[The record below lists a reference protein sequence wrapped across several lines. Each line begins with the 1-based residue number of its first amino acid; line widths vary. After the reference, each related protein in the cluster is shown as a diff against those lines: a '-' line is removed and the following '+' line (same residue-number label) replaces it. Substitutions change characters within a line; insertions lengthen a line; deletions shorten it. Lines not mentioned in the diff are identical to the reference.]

1 MSPLEAALLGI
12 VQGLTEFFPVSSSG
26 HLVMAEHLL
35 GQVKEGVLFEI
46 AVHVGTLV
54 AILFFYRRRIA
65 ELAVALLAREPEA
78 WAHLGKLV
86 LATLPAVAAG
96 LFAKDFLE
104 SLFDAPEVVGFALLA
119 TAAILLTT
127 RRSVER
133 ASAPAPTV
141 MQALLIGCAQVLAI
155 TPGISRSGTTVAVAM
170 ALGVAPLAATEFS
183 FFMAIAA
190 ITGAAVLA
198 IPDAGAADA
207 SMLAACAIGAGTA
220 AISGFLALRWFV
232 RLLQNRRFHLFAVY
246 CALAG
251 VAFLALLAWAG

>member
-1 MSPLEAALLGI
+1 MNPLEAALLGI

-26 HLVMAEHLL
+26 HLVMAEHLF

-54 AILFFYRRRIA
+54 AILFFYRKRIA
-65 ELAVALLAREPEA
+65 ELAFQLVDREPEA

-104 SLFDAPEVVGFALLA
+104 SLFEAPQVVGFALLA
-119 TAAILLTT
+119 TALLLLWT
-127 RRSVER
+127 RRTIER
-133 ASAPAPTV
+133 AESPAPTFG
-141 MQALLIGCAQVLAI
+141 QAFVIGCAQVLAI
-155 TPGISRSGTTVAVAM
+155 TPGISRSGTTVAVAL
-170 ALGVAPLAATEFS
+170 ALGIAPLAATEFS

-198 IPDAGAADA
+198 IPDAGAAEPA
-207 SMLAACAIGAGTA
+207 MLAACAIGALTA
-220 AISGFLALRWFV
+220 AISGLVALHWFV
-232 RLLQNRRFHLFAVY
+232 KLLQDRRFHLFAYY
-246 CALAG
+246 CAAAG
-251 VAFLALLAWAG
+251 AAFLAYLAFS